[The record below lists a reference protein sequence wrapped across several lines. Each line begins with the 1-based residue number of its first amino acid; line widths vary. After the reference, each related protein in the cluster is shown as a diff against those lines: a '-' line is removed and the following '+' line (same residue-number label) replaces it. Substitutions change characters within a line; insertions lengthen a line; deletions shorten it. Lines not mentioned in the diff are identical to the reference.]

1 MFYANYF
8 NVGASSLFPYDQG
21 DAMFEYSVVGGVV
34 EDPRSIEDWVAKIQ
48 STSSNRV
55 KRLEEVCT
63 HAEKVWADI
72 EKKAQDE
79 KS

>member
-1 MFYANYF
+1 
-8 NVGASSLFPYDQG
+8 
-21 DAMFEYSVVGGVV
+21 MFEYSVVGGVV

-63 HAEKVWADI
+63 HAKKVWAAVDM
-72 EKKAQDE
+72 EARDQK
-79 KS
+79 